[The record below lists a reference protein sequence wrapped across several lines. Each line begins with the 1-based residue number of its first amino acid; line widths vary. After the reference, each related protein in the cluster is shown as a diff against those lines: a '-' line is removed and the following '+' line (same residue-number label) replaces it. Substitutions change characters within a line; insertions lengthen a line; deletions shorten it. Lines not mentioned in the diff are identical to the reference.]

1 MGDWARAKIR
11 NSLAPY
17 GPAVHVAVGA
27 LHGRPWNMQPPWEQG
42 SLGGVLGSGSFFKPL
57 VMPPEGATLVQSG
70 RGISQNDSCKDLEGT
85 LEGCSGALKAWADLE
100 DDKRTSGFGSVET
113 SNLDLGEWHQGG

>member
-1 MGDWARAKIR
+1 MGDWVRAKIR

-57 VMPPEGATLVQSG
+57 VMPPEGATLVQSDQKDQPKRPPIRILKPFPVEPPRAKQLQARVRER
-70 RGISQNDSCKDLEGT
+70 RGAVTTNPD
-85 LEGCSGALKAWADLE
+85 
-100 DDKRTSGFGSVET
+100 
-113 SNLDLGEWHQGG
+113 